1 MMVKVDEEAA
11 RPANLSELMQELAN
25 KRGRPV
31 LLINHD
37 MDWDCVGEV
46 RRIAYELGAADSLT
60 IALNSPGGDIE
71 AAYRM
76 ILALR
81 YEISNIETLVT
92 GWAKSAATFF
102 CLGAD
107 SIHMGRYGELGP
119 LDPQIPDLS
128 GSAVPVSSLETF
140 KSIEHLL
147 DYSMES
153 LDAVIQLLLSGAQM
167 DIPHAIEQA
176 HPLFAAISTPL
187 YSQVDPHELGQSGRL
202 LAASQD
208 YAMRVMRRWAYA
220 DIPEEAREMIARRLV
235 WEYPT
240 HGFVIDLTE
249 AQEIGLNV
257 EKMDDES
264 DMICRKILSMSGDSV
279 EIQRPDEPNIGA

>member
-1 MMVKVDEEAA
+1 MGDESAA
-11 RPANLSELMQELAN
+11 PRAADLSELMRELAK

-31 LLINHD
+31 LLINRD
-37 MDWDCVGEV
+37 MDWNCVGEV
-46 RRIAYELGAADSLT
+46 RRITHELGAADGLT
-60 IALNSPGGDIE
+60 IVLNSPGGDIE

-81 YEISNIETLVT
+81 YEIANIETLVT

-119 LDPQIPDLS
+119 LDPQIPDPA
-128 GSAVPVSSLETF
+128 GSAIPKSSLETF
-140 KSIEHLL
+140 KSIEYLL

-153 LDAVIQLLLSGAQM
+153 LDTIIQLLLSGSEM
-167 DIPHAIEQA
+167 DIPYAIKQA
-176 HPLFAAISTPL
+176 PPLFAAISTPL
-187 YSQVDPHELGQSGRL
+187 YSHVDPHELGQSGRY
-202 LAASQD
+202 LAASQE

-220 DIPEEAREMIARRLV
+220 DLPEEAREMIARRLV
-235 WEYPT
+235 WDYPT

-249 AQEIGLNV
+249 AQEIGLNA

-264 DMICRKILSMSGDSV
+264 DMICRKILSTSGDSV
-279 EIQRPDEPNIGA
+279 AVQRPDEPNLGA

>member
-1 MMVKVDEEAA
+1 MVKVDEKET
-11 RPANLSELMQELAN
+11 RPASLSELTRELAN
-25 KRGRPV
+25 LRGRPV
-31 LLINHD
+31 LLINRD
-37 MDWDCVGEV
+37 MDWDCVGNV
-46 RRIAYELGAADSLT
+46 RRIAYELGAVDGLT

-81 YEISNIETLVT
+81 YKIANIETLVT

-107 SIHMGRYGELGP
+107 SIHMGRYAELGP
-119 LDPQIPDLS
+119 LDPQIPDRG
-128 GSAVPVSSLETF
+128 GSAIPISSLETF
-140 KSIEHLL
+140 KSIEYLL

-220 DIPEEAREMIARRLV
+220 DLPEDEREMIARRLV

-264 DMICRKILSMSGDSV
+264 DMICRKILAMSGDSV
-279 EIQRPDEPNIGA
+279 NIQRPNEPNLGV

>member
-1 MMVKVDEEAA
+1 MSEESAA
-11 RPANLSELMQELAN
+11 LRPADLSELMRELAK

-31 LLINHD
+31 LLINRD
-37 MDWDCVGEV
+37 MDWWCVGEV
-46 RRIAYELGAADSLT
+46 RRIAYELGAADGLA
-60 IALNSPGGDIE
+60 IVLNSPGGDIE

-81 YEISNIETLVT
+81 YEIANIETLVT

-119 LDPQIPDLS
+119 LDPQIPDRR
-128 GSAVPVSSLETF
+128 GSAIPVSSLETF

-147 DYSMES
+147 DYSMDS
-153 LDAVIQLLLSGAQM
+153 LDAIIQQLLSGSDM
-167 DIPHAIEQA
+167 DFPHAIEQA
-176 HPLFAAISTPL
+176 PPLFAAISTPL
-187 YSQVDPHELGQSGRL
+187 YNHVDPHELGQSGRL
-202 LAASQD
+202 LAASQE

-220 DIPEEAREMIARRLV
+220 DLPEEARRMIARRLV
-235 WEYPT
+235 WDYPT

-249 AQEIGLNV
+249 AQEIGLNA
-257 EKMDDES
+257 EKMDEES

-279 EIQRPDEPNIGA
+279 GIQRTDEPNLGA